1 MVVGA
6 FFGMKAIIAS
16 KEKKKPKTEVKIPTA
31 FVKSAKNE
39 IIPVKII
46 ESGRLVAKNRIALF
60 SEVQGVMEPNSKEF
74 KPGSK
79 FKKGQVM
86 VKVKSDDYYAN
97 LQAQKSNLQNLI
109 TSILPDLKLDFPD
122 SYAKWDDYLKSF
134 DMDKSIAP
142 LPEPSTDKEK
152 FFLTGRNIYT
162 TFYTTKNLEIILKK
176 YTLTAPYDGILIEAL
191 VTPGSLV
198 RNGQKLGEFID
209 PSVFELELAVSKA
222 LISSV
227 SVGKE
232 VQVMNPENE
241 LQTWNGKVSRI
252 NGSVNPSTQTVQIFV
267 LVKGE
272 YLKEG
277 MYLEAN
283 IEGQEKLNALKI
295 PRNLLVDDTKMYV
308 IDADSSLALQTVNV
322 VHKSRG
328 FVIVQGVHNGDLV
341 LSKPIPGS
349 YAGMKVIVK
358 TQD

>member
-1 MVVGA
+1 
-6 FFGMKAIIAS
+6 
-16 KEKKKPKTEVKIPTA
+16 
-31 FVKSAKNE
+31 
-39 IIPVKII
+39 
-46 ESGRLVAKNRIALF
+46 
-60 SEVQGVMEPNSKEF
+60 
-74 KPGSK
+74 
-79 FKKGQVM
+79 M

-162 TFYTTKNLEIILKK
+162 TYYQTKNLEIVLKK
-176 YTLTAPYDGILIEAL
+176 YTLTAPFNGVLTEAL

-209 PSVFELELAVSKA
+209 PTVFELELAVSKA

-227 SVGKE
+227 TVGKE
-232 VQVMNPENE
+232 VTVINPENE
-241 LQTWNGKVSRI
+241 LQSWLGKVTRI
-252 NGSVNPSTQTVQIFV
+252 NGRVNPSTQTVQIFV

-272 YLKEG
+272 KLKEG

-283 IEGQEKLNALKI
+283 IAGQEKLNALKI

-308 IDADSSLALQTVNV
+308 IDADSNLALQEVNV

-328 FVIVQGVHNGDLV
+328 FVIVQGVQNGDLV
-341 LSKPIPGS
+341 MSKPIPGA

-358 TQD
+358 KQD